1 MNKYVVA
8 FLSFHNNE
16 ILMEVIKATSKLEAA
31 ISYLTEFTEWS
42 DLDEHKNI
50 SSLQEYL
57 FDGDCLIEVLDLS
70 KALKTNWGGG
80 GLQTR
85 IAQFDSESRFQ

>member
-8 FLSFHNNE
+8 FYSSMLGELKQEIVEANSAFEAAVSYLGWTKEDTDEAATLSDIQE
-16 ILMEVIKATSKLEAA
+16 ILYGMEDSIH
-31 ISYLTEFTEWS
+31 I
-42 DLDEHKNI
+42 
-50 SSLQEYL
+50 
-57 FDGDCLIEVLDLS
+57 LDLN

-80 GLQTR
+80 GLQPR